1 MFKTIIPILFLLSF
15 INAQIALPTFQAVHK
30 PHTTTVAESGSQT
43 FSYTGAQQTF
53 TVPSGVTEI
62 QFDVM
67 GAEGGDIDGITVGW
81 GGTSNVSIDA
91 GNGGRVTGILP
102 VTAGETLYIYVGGEG
117 SEDSGGYNGGGDAE
131 TCSGTEVIAAGG
143 GGASD
148 IRQGGTALVNRVV
161 VAGGGGGVAGNG
173 RSGSGYKSTAGSGAG
188 GGLTAQAASIETVSG
203 STCVPGGAGTAVSGG
218 VGGNNSCWCRG
229 GLTAGSGSLGLGGDS
244 VCAPSGL
251 STCSCGGTGCTSGGG
266 GGGGYYGGGAGVCFA
281 GGGGGSSYTD
291 SGATDVVHTQ
301 GAREGN
307 GLIVISW

>member
-1 MFKTIIPILFLLSF
+1 MIPLLFFLSF
-15 INAQIALPTFQAVHK
+15 INAQIALPTFQSVHK
-30 PHTTTVAESGSQT
+30 IHATVLEFGTQT
-43 FSYTGAQQTF
+43 FSYTGSQQTF

-143 GGASD
+143 GG
-148 IRQGGTALVNRVV
+148 
-161 VAGGGGGVAGNG
+161 
-173 RSGSGYKSTAGSGAG
+173 
-188 GGLTAQAASIETVSG
+188 
-203 STCVPGGAGTAVSGG
+203 
-218 VGGNNSCWCRG
+218 
-229 GLTAGSGSLGLGGDS
+229 
-244 VCAPSGL
+244 
-251 STCSCGGTGCTSGGG
+251 
-266 GGGGYYGGGAGVCFA
+266 
-281 GGGGGSSYTD
+281 GSSYTD

-307 GLIVISW
+307 GLVVIAW